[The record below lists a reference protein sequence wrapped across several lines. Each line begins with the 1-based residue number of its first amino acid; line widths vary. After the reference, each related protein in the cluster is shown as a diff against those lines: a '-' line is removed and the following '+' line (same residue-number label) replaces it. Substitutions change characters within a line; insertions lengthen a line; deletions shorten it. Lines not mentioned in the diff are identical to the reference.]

1 MLSAA
6 ISRRWTGSFWA
17 VAETTGSV
25 RVRLVGP
32 LRLYVDGNRVADL
45 PAGRASSLLGMLA
58 VEAGHLVPTD
68 RIIDDLWPDGAP
80 AKAEQNVASLVSRL
94 RRLAGKDRIQGGR
107 TGYRG
112 DFATDVEEAD
122 ALVAEAEARLAVGAF
137 GPAATAAR
145 RALAI
150 LDGGELL
157 EDEPYAAWAQ
167 GPRRRAARL
176 QRRARSGAWTAALE
190 LGDTASALD
199 AATAAVDADPF
210 DEDAHRALMRA
221 NHRRGDRG
229 AALVVFKRL
238 ERELHDELGVAP
250 ADETLEL
257 YEAIV
262 GGRPEP
268 EARRRT
274 GVGGGLG
281 GVSSGGGHRAGREV
295 PLVGRRQELYLLR
308 EAWAGAVA
316 GRCEFV
322 FVSGPAG
329 SGKSRLAAATA
340 AVAEAA
346 GGVTLRAR
354 CNEAER
360 SLFLQPIVEAVR
372 GHLETVSAEVA
383 AALVGSWAGTLG
395 ELLPG
400 LTIPSAFG
408 PLGSGTVPYDRAGPE
423 LEHRRSLEAVT
434 EFVARLAQR
443 QPVLL
448 LLEDL
453 EHAGAS
459 TLEALRFMAGRLGH
473 ERLLVVVTL
482 RPEEAREAMETLE
495 HLGRE
500 IRLGP
505 LPQAAVAQLAAAMG
519 VPELAGPVYELTGG
533 DVLFSVEAFRL
544 AADSDRAADAL
555 EVSRSLRDVVTER
568 VRRAGADVEEF
579 LRVAVVAGASFD
591 LDLVAAVQDVAPE
604 AAARLAQRALEA
616 GLLTTKADDLAFANS
631 VIQSVLYETT
641 PPAVR
646 ASRHRRIADLVADR
660 PELVAVHREAAGDW
674 QRAYSAWTEAA
685 ADARRRFANRDAERL
700 FGRALA
706 AAVAAGDDA
715 AVGRVSMRRG
725 QIREELADYA
735 GAREDHQRA
744 LALARAL
751 GDSALEAMALERL
764 GWTAYYGRDV
774 DRAADF
780 AVQATAL
787 AEAAAAA
794 PQAQASAL
802 VLVGRVR
809 HWAGDM
815 AGASAAYEQ
824 ALVDGESEPA
834 TVASA
839 LSCLGALLEHGDRF
853 AEARDVLARA
863 TATCEETGSFRALLR
878 TLFFAGLARA
888 NLGDL
893 VGALRVLE
901 RKRGLLNRYDVQ
913 FYRARTSTTLSWVW
927 RELGDGPRA
936 EDLALEAIEQSRE
949 VAEGSLQTEQELH
962 ALLAA
967 AECRL
972 LVGDEGAAATLVAE
986 AEPLIRVWLP
996 FRWRAELR
1004 LIEVASRLEPA
1015 RAELLLDLARQRGS
1029 AKYQALALARLG
1041 HREEAAAVAAPTG
1054 SMLLLAEVAPDRQA
1068 RDALQSMASSLP
1080 RDMRSRF
1087 ATNGRLTA
1095 PLRA

>member
-1 MLSAA
+1 MVANKAA
-6 ISRRWTGSFWA
+6 GSVWV
-17 VAETTGSV
+17 VAQTTGTV

-32 LRLYVDGNRVADL
+32 LRLYVEGSRVADL

-94 RRLAGKDRIQGGR
+94 RRLVGKDHIQGGR

-112 DFATDVEEAD
+112 DFTTDLHEAD
-122 ALVAEAEARLAVGAF
+122 ALVTEAESRLAAGAV

-176 QRRARSGAWTAALE
+176 QRRARACVWTAALE

-199 AATAAVDADPF
+199 AATAAVDADAF
-210 DEDAHRALMRA
+210 DEEAHRALMRA

-229 AALVVFKRL
+229 AALVAFKRL

-257 YEAIV
+257 FEAIV

-268 EARRRT
+268 EARRPGVGIGGVVASGV
-274 GVGGGLG
+274 GVGGG
-281 GVSSGGGHRAGREV
+281 GGGGGRLGPGGAAGGAA
-295 PLVGRRQELYLLR
+295 P
-308 EAWAGAVA
+308 GAV
-316 GRCEFV
+316 
-322 FVSGPAG
+322 P
-329 SGKSRLAAATA
+329 
-340 AVAEAA
+340 AA
-346 GGVTLRAR
+346 GGVGGGGGGSVRVRVRVGGGGVGQVPTGGGHGRGGGGGGRGHPRGPGATRPSGRCSCSRSWPRCGVTSKRRPPRWRPNWWAAGRAR
-354 CNEAER
+354 WPSCCRASR
-360 SLFLQPIVEAVR
+360 FPSDR
-372 GHLETVSAEVA
+372 VSCA
-383 AALVGSWAGTLG
+383 
-395 ELLPG
+395 
-400 LTIPSAFG
+400 
-408 PLGSGTVPYDRAGPE
+408 YDRAGPE

-434 EFVARLAQR
+434 EFVARLSQR

-459 TLEALRFMAGRLGH
+459 TLEALRFMAGRLAHG
-473 ERLLVVVTL
+473 RLLVLVTL

-505 LPQAAVAQLAAAMG
+505 LSPAAVAQLAAAMG

-544 AADSDRAADAL
+544 AADSDRATDAL
-555 EVSRSLRDVVTER
+555 EVSRSLQDVVTER

-579 LRVAVVAGASFD
+579 LRVGVVAGAAFD
-591 LDLVAAVQDVAPE
+591 LDLVARVQGVAPE

-631 VIQSVLYETT
+631 VIQEVLYETT

-646 ASRHRRIADLVADR
+646 ASRHRRIAELVADR

-674 QRAYSAWTEAA
+674 RWAYEAWTAA
-685 ADARRRFANRDAERL
+685 ASDARRRFANRDAERL

-706 AAVAAGDDA
+706 AAAAAGDDV
-715 AVGRVSMRRG
+715 AVGRVSLRRG
-725 QIREELADYA
+725 QVREELADYA

-744 LALARAL
+744 LARARAL
-751 GDSALEAMALERL
+751 GDSGLEAMALERL

-794 PQAQASAL
+794 PLAQASAL

-863 TATCEETGSFRALLR
+863 MATCEETGSFRALLR

-927 RELGDGPRA
+927 RELGDVGRA
-936 EDLALEAIEQSRE
+936 EDLAREAIEQSRE

-972 LVGDEGAAATLVAE
+972 LVGDEGGAAALVAE
-986 AEPLIRVWLP
+986 ADPLIRVWLP

-1041 HREEAAAVAAPTG
+1041 HREEAAAVAVPTG
-1054 SMLLLAEVAPDRQA
+1054 STLLLAEVAPDRQA
-1068 RDALQSMASSLP
+1068 KDALQSMAASLP

-1087 ATNGRLTA
+1087 ATHGRLTA
-1095 PLRA
+1095 PLR